1 MNAKCRPNDHMF
13 CGWTSSY
20 IHKFHLR
27 DVGDVKSPGGASSKG
42 TYSQLTVSEGNSEIA
57 QCHWTVDGF
66 ANIST
71 DISPMKM
78 TELPCIKLFKRN
90 SDGEI

>member
-1 MNAKCRPNDHMF
+1 MRN
-13 CGWTSSY
+13 SY
-20 IHKFHLR
+20 RVPLR

>member
-1 MNAKCRPNDHMF
+1 MHRRGRVTIDLRIVT
-13 CGWTSSY
+13 TSAC
-20 IHKFHLR
+20 R